1 MLCKRLGDGGF
12 HSNLPDGRGRDWAST
27 FSWGRERRGGK
38 LTPPLPLMKEV
49 LMAKEKQ
56 MNLENPQTI
65 HACGRNAALNQTV
78 NL

>member
-1 MLCKRLGDGGF
+1 M
-12 HSNLPDGRGRDWAST
+12 GRG
-27 FSWGRERRGGK
+27 RRGGK

-78 NL
+78 NLWYISKHVLNAVKTIQDLGSSFKSSKQS